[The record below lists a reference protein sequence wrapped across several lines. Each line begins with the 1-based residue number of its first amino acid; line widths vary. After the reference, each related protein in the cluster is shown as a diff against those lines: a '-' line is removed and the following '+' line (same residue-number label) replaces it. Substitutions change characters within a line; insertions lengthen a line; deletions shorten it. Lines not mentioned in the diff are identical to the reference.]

1 MARTMIQDMLNAS
14 DITVDAGRSQI
25 ISRRINLRQGVCRA
39 LKQIDVFDDI
49 GFFGQGL
56 NDAGLS
62 YQFTVT
68 TFPVIY
74 NEMPWLTNQT
84 STSYAGERHVLY
96 KEQSWF
102 DGESATIMKS
112 SYPNES
118 IAADDSMF
126 FFSPHVFLTLIVYN
140 SPDSLGSVTIPHVNF
155 SVYAS
160 LEDKSVDRVQYDIGV
175 YQEYLSMMATNE
187 MRAGSAIGSFINAG
201 YFAPSWLYGGRRSS
215 LMASVFAF
223 TSNATS
229 MFLPEA
235 GNEADAMERLDD
247 INATLARARTMV
259 AFDAAFGL
267 GTAPDWFKVNAS
279 GIIGGKIRNQNPPTK
294 YADNGNTLM
303 L

>member
-1 MARTMIQDMLNAS
+1 MVQTLIQDMLNDS
-14 DITVDAGRSQI
+14 DVRIEAGRSAM

-49 GFFGQGL
+49 GFWGQGV
-56 NDAGLS
+56 NPAGLS
-62 YQFTVT
+62 YQFTIT
-68 TFPVIY
+68 TFPIIY

-96 KEQSWF
+96 KQQSWT
-102 DGESATIMKS
+102 DPNTGTILNS

-118 IAADDSMF
+118 IAADDDMF
-126 FFSPHVFLTLIVYN
+126 FFAPHLFLTLIIYN
-140 SPDSLGSVTIPHVNF
+140 SPDAISTVTVPHVNF

-160 LEDKSVDRVQYDIGV
+160 LEDKPVDRVQYDIGV
-175 YQEYLSMMATNE
+175 YQEYLSMMAMNE
-187 MRAGSAIGSFINAG
+187 MRAGSAINTEINAG
-201 YFAPSWLYGGRRSS
+201 YFAPSWIYGGRRSS
-215 LMASVFAF
+215 LMASVFSF
-223 TSNATS
+223 TANATS

-235 GNEADAMERLDD
+235 GNEADAMESLAN
-247 INATLARARTMV
+247 IKATLARARTMV

-267 GTAPDWFKVNAS
+267 GTAPDWFKITAS